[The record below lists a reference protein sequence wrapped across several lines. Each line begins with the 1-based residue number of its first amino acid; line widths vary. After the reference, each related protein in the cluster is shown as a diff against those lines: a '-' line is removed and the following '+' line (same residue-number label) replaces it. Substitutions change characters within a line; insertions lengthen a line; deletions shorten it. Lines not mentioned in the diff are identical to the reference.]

1 MSVPRSAARSSPRTA
16 IGSVTSWPSTD
27 WNCSATISLVTPARS
42 IAIISSPWTGCS
54 QRVTNRRTNSSPR
67 PLVGTERRSGMSKS
81 MVTAAV
87 NNPALDPK

>member
-1 MSVPRSAARSSPRTA
+1 MSVPRSAARSSPRAA

-27 WNCSATISLVTPARS
+27 WNCPATISLVTPARS
-42 IAIISSPWTGCS
+42 MAIISSSLGGSS
-54 QRVTNRRTNSSPR
+54 QRLTKVRTSSSPR
-67 PLVGTERRSGMSKS
+67 SLDGTERRSGMCRS